1 MRIIA
6 GTKKGMN
13 LLSPKTMDSRPILDR
28 VKESLFSV
36 LYNYGLPEGK
46 IVADVF
52 SGVGSMGLES
62 LSRGAAFVT
71 FIENDPKIIEILK
84 KNIAKAGFTEQS
96 KVIRANAFAVGAP
109 VGFDQPKYDLI
120 LIDPPYPTTKT
131 VGKDSSL
138 ERLLLILPQQMAAGA
153 MVIVRTHK
161 CTDLLDEYG
170 KLKIIE
176 RRKWGNMAITIL
188 NCKNNDQ

>member
-1 MRIIA
+1 
-6 GTKKGMN
+6 
-13 LLSPKTMDSRPILDR
+13 MDSRPILDR

-52 SGVGSMGLES
+52 SGVGSMGLEA
-62 LSRGAAFVT
+62 LSRGAQFVT
-71 FIENDPKIIEILK
+71 FVEKDPKTIDILK
-84 KNIAKAGFTEQS
+84 KNIAKAGFAEQS

-109 VGFDQPKYDLI
+109 VDFEKPRHDLI
-120 LIDPPYPTTKT
+120 FIDPPYPTTKE
-131 VGKDSSL
+131 VGRDSSL
-138 ERLLLILPQQMAAGA
+138 ERLLLILPEQMVSGA

-170 KLKIIE
+170 RLKIIE
-176 RRKWGNMAITIL
+176 RRKWGNMAITML
-188 NCKNNDQ
+188 GCKKNDQ